1 MRRQA
6 IVDSIKNRL
15 KTITKENGYDWAP
28 KVFEWLVTPLGPNDL
43 PAIVV
48 KDTEDEIDS
57 KRDGFFSAHHLS
69 VEILIFAKGGDDLA
83 QRMRKMAQ
91 DVLGVIGANPVE
103 GEDMGDF
110 LEFVSNDLVI
120 EQQHDREGGM
130 RIEIAVLYNTE
141 KWSL

>member
-15 KTITKENGYDWAP
+15 KTITKENGYDWEP

-57 KRDGFFSAHHLS
+57 KRDGFFSVHRLS

-103 GEDMGDF
+103 GEDVGDF